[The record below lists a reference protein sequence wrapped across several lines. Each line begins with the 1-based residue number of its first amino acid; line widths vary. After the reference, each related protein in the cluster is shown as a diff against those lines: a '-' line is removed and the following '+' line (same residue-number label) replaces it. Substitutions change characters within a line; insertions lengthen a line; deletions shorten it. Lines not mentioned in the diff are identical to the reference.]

1 MEDVGARP
9 GRPSERVH
17 MLARLVAAVS
27 AAVLVVLLAPGP
39 IAQLDHH
46 ACTKATSGVEH
57 HHCKK

>member
-1 MEDVGARP
+1 
-9 GRPSERVH
+9 